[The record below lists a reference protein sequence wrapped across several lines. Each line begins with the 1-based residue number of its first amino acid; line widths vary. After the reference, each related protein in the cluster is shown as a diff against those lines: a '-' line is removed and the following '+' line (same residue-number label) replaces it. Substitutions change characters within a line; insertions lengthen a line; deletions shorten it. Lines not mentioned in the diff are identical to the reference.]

1 MKSNRTDLS
10 STLSLSSTAPVS
22 VRQHQVGLFSHMQAN
37 HTSDYRQTTNKQLS
51 KLPNFLFLNTDT
63 KLSLLTAELEHS
75 IADVKFD
82 QFTTN

>member
-10 STLSLSSTAPVS
+10 STFSLSSTAPVT
-22 VRQHQVGLFSHMQAN
+22 VKHQVGLFSHMQAN

-63 KLSLLTAELEHS
+63 KLSLVTAELEHS